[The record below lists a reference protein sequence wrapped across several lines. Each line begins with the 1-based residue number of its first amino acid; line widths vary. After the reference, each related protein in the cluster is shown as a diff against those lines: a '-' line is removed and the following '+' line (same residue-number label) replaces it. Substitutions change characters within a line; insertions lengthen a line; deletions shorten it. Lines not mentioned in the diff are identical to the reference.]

1 MRRLIAACVLLIGC
15 GSEAFNAL
23 PEREQN
29 RWQRCS
35 NIIMSAQCGPDGT
48 SMYRAMCGNR
58 LANQYTERPN
68 EEQRQQWL
76 IENGCPE
83 TMVGRRAA
91 MSSGGSASP
100 P

>member
-1 MRRLIAACVLLIGC
+1 
-15 GSEAFNAL
+15 
-23 PEREQN
+23 
-29 RWQRCS
+29 
-35 NIIMSAQCGPDGT
+35 
-48 SMYRAMCGNR
+48 MYRAMCGNR

-91 MSSGGSASP
+91 MSSGGSASVP
-100 P
+100 